1 MSKCAT
7 EFQRKVMAKT
17 YRGKGIFKPLGTG
30 WIDEHVASVREWIAN
45 VYFYKKGGM
54 VIMIDAGYNY
64 DRLAEKMCW
73 LDIEPSSIQHILIT
87 HQDTDHV
94 GAVERDSPGLFRQTK
109 LYIGE
114 IENRYLTGEAKRKVF
129 FHLYTLPRVRID
141 NEKVLLR
148 DGETFQI
155 GGIQVEAIL
164 CPGHTRGHMVYLID
178 NQYLFTGD
186 ALWLGADGGYGFIN
200 GLADNIKEQSR
211 SLAKLRD
218 LLVERN
224 IRPIICTGH
233 TGWTDH
239 FEFAFQHID
248 QVCNAWKKI
257 QTPVDP
263 TAPLDGYNEAD
274 DTEEKARVN
283 RLPKAYEAQRGDAS

>member
-1 MSKCAT
+1 MSKRAT

-17 YRGKGIFKPLGTG
+17 YRGKGIFKPLDTG
-30 WIDEHVASVREWIAN
+30 WIDGRVASVREWIAN
-45 VYFYKKGGM
+45 VYFYKKGDT

-64 DRLAEKMCW
+64 DPLAEKMRW

-94 GAVERDSPGLFRQTK
+94 GAVERDSPGLFRQAK

-114 IENRYLTGEAKRKVF
+114 IENQYLTGEAKRKVL
-129 FHLYTLPRVRID
+129 FHLYPLPQVKID
-141 NEKVLLR
+141 NKKVLLR

-164 CPGHTRGHMVYLID
+164 CPGHTKGHMVYLID

-200 GLADNIKEQSR
+200 GLADNIQEQSR

-218 LLVERN
+218 LLAMRN

-239 FEFAFQHID
+239 FEFAFRHID
-248 QVCNAWKKI
+248 QVCNAWKKG
-257 QTPVDP
+257 QTPIDP
-263 TAPLDGYNEAD
+263 TAPFDGYNEAD
-274 DTEEKARVN
+274 DTEEKARAN
-283 RLPKAYEAQRGDAS
+283 RLPKAYEV